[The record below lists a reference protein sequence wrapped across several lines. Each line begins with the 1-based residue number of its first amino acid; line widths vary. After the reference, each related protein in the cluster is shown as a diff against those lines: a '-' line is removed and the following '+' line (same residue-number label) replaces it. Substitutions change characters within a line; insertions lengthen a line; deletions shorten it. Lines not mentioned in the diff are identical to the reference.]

1 MDYTHFISERSKQ
14 RVVSPIRA
22 LNPLLGIPGMITLGA
37 GNPNP
42 TTFPYESF
50 QLTLKNGEKLS
61 IEGKLLEDALQYG
74 PTAGLPALRS
84 WLRELQIME
93 HNPPHKNFEI
103 SVGTGS
109 QDLIT
114 KALEMFITPGD
125 NVLVENPAYT
135 GIVSFLRTLPF
146 LCTHTLATILQTNF
160 LIDLHTHF
168 SPRLACLLL
177 DVATDADGIVP
188 LSLEHVLS
196 TWHDLVSIPKILYT
210 VPTGSNPTGVSA
222 PLKRKREVYEIAR
235 RYNIIILEDDPYYYL
250 QFTKPRTPSYL
261 SFDVDARVLR
271 FDSMSK
277 ILSAGMRLGWV
288 TGPKQ
293 LIERIDF
300 HTSVGAKIAVR
311 RVVEYREE
319 KHRVGRNILL
329 TDQHRYMPT
338 VLLYVSN
345 LQPSSISQAIAL
357 ALLTHWGHTG
367 FFAHVDKVSRFY
379 EEKRDVFLRC
389 AERRLK
395 GLAEWAVPTAGEYGE
410 SLWLCRDGE

>member
-135 GIVSFLRTLPF
+135 GIVSFLRTLP
-146 LCTHTLATILQTNF
+146 CK
-160 LIDLHTHF
+160 LI
-168 SPRLACLLL
+168 

-300 HTSVGAKIAVR
+300 HTSV
-311 RVVEYREE
+311 
-319 KHRVGRNILL
+319 
-329 TDQHRYMPT
+329 
-338 VLLYVSN
+338 SN